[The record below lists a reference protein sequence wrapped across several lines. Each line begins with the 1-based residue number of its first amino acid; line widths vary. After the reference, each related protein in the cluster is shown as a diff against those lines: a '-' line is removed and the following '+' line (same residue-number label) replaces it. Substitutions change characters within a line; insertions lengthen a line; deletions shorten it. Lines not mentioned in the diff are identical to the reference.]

1 MLPNYEIQIVPSGMT
16 IYNPPISDDAF
27 NPFSGFIQGV
37 DFNLIAKEICE
48 GAGQLSANKA
58 KYIGIAKTEA
68 NKKNSSAPFD
78 FLIDGL
84 ENAKKTDGC
93 EWGAKRGRVAE
104 VIRVLKREK
113 REWEKAKAGIGTP
126 VVDRVDGKTQLTAPN
141 WNPVTANWS
150 AIAKDLGDKLLT
162 KQELVSILKSKIS
175 IQLAKGTNEGII
187 EAQKIYDGSINGLE
201 TNKNSVAWC
210 AKRSRV
216 NAAIRYIKSTIRRPE
231 TLVDIVKGD
240 PVKIDTPSSGD
251 LANDPFGKKDEETFF
266 EKMGANI
273 ESGFRDIGKA
283 IGLVPD
289 DEDNNTD
296 GGGGGGGGGNGD
308 EKPEN
313 KPDYTPLLAGGGVVV
328 AVILIGVLV
337 SAASKGKQGTLP
349 K

>member
-16 IYNPPISDDAF
+16 IYNPPMSDDAF
-27 NPFSGFIQGV
+27 NPAEGQDIFI
-37 DFNLIAKEICE
+37 DSATEICL
-48 GAGQLSANKA
+48 GAGKLAEKKRKFVGLATDMSNLR
-58 KYIGIAKTEA
+58 
-68 NKKNSSAPFD
+68 KNSSGFD
-78 FLIDGL
+78 FYIDGL
-84 ENAKKTDGC
+84 EGAKTTAECK
-93 EWGAKRGRVAE
+93 WGAKRGRVAE

-175 IQLAKGTNEGII
+175 IQLAKGNNAGII

-201 TNKNSVAWC
+201 QNKKSVAWG

-231 TLVDIVKGD
+231 TLVEIEKGE

-251 LANDPFGKKDEETFF
+251 LAKDPLKDAEKNVF
-266 EKMGANI
+266 EK
-273 ESGFRDIGKA
+273 IGEFFG
-283 IGLVPD
+283 ISP
-289 DEDNNTD
+289 ED
-296 GGGGGGGGGNGD
+296 GGGSVNNGD

-349 K
+349 Q

>member
-16 IYNPPISDDAF
+16 IYNPPMSDDAF
-27 NPFSGFIQGV
+27 NPFSGLFQTSNF
-37 DFNLIAKEICE
+37 DLIAKEICQ
-48 GAGQLSANKA
+48 GAGQLSAKKA
-58 KYIGIAKTEA
+58 KYIGIAKTES
-68 NKKNSSAPFD
+68 NKQNSSAPFD
-78 FLIDGL
+78 FWINGL
-84 ENAKKTDGC
+84 ESAKKTDGC

-104 VIRVLKREK
+104 VIRVLKRERDK
-113 REWEKAKAGIGTP
+113 WVKAKAGIGSP
-126 VVDRVDGKTQLTAPN
+126 VVSKVDSKTQLTAPN

-175 IQLAKGTNEGII
+175 IQLAKGNNAGII

-201 TNKNSVAWC
+201 QNKKSVAWG

-231 TLVDIVKGD
+231 TLVDIVSEP
-240 PVKIDTPSSGD
+240 PVNVPTTGAEEVAETWLERLLGGSTPPDVDSG
-251 LANDPFGKKDEETFF
+251 
-266 EKMGANI
+266 
-273 ESGFRDIGKA
+273 SGG
-283 IGLVPD
+283 
-289 DEDNNTD
+289 E
-296 GGGGGGGGGNGD
+296 
-308 EKPEN
+308 PEN

-337 SAASKGKQGTLP
+337 SAASKGKQGTLQ